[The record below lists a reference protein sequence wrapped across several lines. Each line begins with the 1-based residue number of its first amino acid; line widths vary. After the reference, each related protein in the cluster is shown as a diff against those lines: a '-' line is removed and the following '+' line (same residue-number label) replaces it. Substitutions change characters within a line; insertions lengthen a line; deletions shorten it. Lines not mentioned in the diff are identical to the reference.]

1 MLEAGLL
8 VKAGTVPRVC
18 PRVGVPLIVPLI
30 VPLEAMVSKSKGGS
44 MRTGE
49 LEC

>member
-8 VKAGTVPRVC
+8 VNAGTVPRVC

-30 VPLEAMVSKSKGGS
+30 EALEAMVCKRKVGG
-44 MRTGE
+44 MKTRE